1 MHARYMYIVGDVFL
15 LLLQR
20 RAPRFR
26 ESNLNN
32 SQLNTIVTQIVE
44 NEQSGGIM
52 VRILGWQS
60 RDPGSIPGCSKS
72 RFRNLYFVKFV
83 HVFVGN
89 SN

>member
-60 RDPGSIPGCSKS
+60 RDPGSIPGCSNLVSQFALCGRS
-72 RFRNLYFVKFV
+72 RKFA
-83 HVFVGN
+83 
-89 SN
+89 SI